1 MVVTSMIAER
11 SDGKRQGSIL
21 NPLFFSIYIE
31 GVITEWHEKIVVLLL
46 IVCS

>member
-1 MVVTSMIAER
+1 MGVTSMIAEC
-11 SDGKRQGSIL
+11 RQGSIL

-31 GVITEWHEKIVVLLL
+31 GVITEWHEKIGVLLL